1 MKKISTLVFI
11 SLILP
16 ILLIAQVDNGDDTSL
31 KRGDQHSYQI
41 NATTPSD
48 VGPLL
53 TNGVL
58 VTTFSDVPGNLH
70 PMGIVFDGTYYWR
83 VGGGGSPGLVSQLD
97 ASFNLVASQN
107 VDLDCRGI
115 FYNPADGE
123 VYIKGFTNNGL
134 YRLHTNPFT
143 GGFDVVYTS
152 FFQNAQSK
160 ACMSFL
166 DGTKMYDHLDGTVNE
181 YDFATGTLL
190 NTISLSLQHDLTW
203 PRGNLIAHSGTYLL
217 TYAHNVV
224 YAYDIATGNFASA
237 CTLAT
242 QPSSYEWPMSYT
254 NGMFFIPDNTEATWY
269 VWTIDQGVPVELTSF
284 EAVSINDEVQL
295 NWATATETNNQG
307 FEIERAEP
315 EGEFSNI

>member
-203 PRGNLIAHSGTYLL
+203 PRGNLIAHSGTYLPMHITWCML
-217 TYAHNVV
+217 MILPPAILPLPARWQHNHHHMNGQCHIRMECSL
-224 YAYDIATGNFASA
+224 YRT
-237 CTLAT
+237 TLK
-242 QPSSYEWPMSYT
+242 PR
-254 NGMFFIPDNTEATWY
+254 GMC
-269 VWTIDQGVPVELTSF
+269 G
-284 EAVSINDEVQL
+284 QL
-295 NWATATETNNQG
+295 IRESRLNSLHLKPCQLMMK
-307 FEIERAEP
+307 
-315 EGEFSNI
+315 FS